1 MSNPGPRDSAKV
13 FMSGKSQAVRLP
25 KKFRFTDGCDEV
37 SVRQVGRHLI
47 LSPRFSDWDD
57 YWANSTRPSD
67 DFVESVHNRK
77 ESELPPEERMSFD

>member
-1 MSNPGPRDSAKV
+1 MSKVESADSAKV

-25 KKFRFTDGCDEV
+25 KKYRFTDGCDEV

-67 DFVESVHNRK
+67 DFVESVRNRK
-77 ESELPPEERMSFD
+77 DSELPIEDRLGFD

>member
-1 MSNPGPRDSAKV
+1 MSNVESSDTAKV

-25 KKFRFTDGCDEV
+25 KKFRFTEGCDEV

-47 LSPRFSDWDD
+47 LSPRFGDWDD

-67 DFVESVHNRK
+67 DFIESMLKRK
-77 ESELPPEERMSFD
+77 ESELPAEERMSFD

>member
-1 MSNPGPRDSAKV
+1 MSEVESNDTAKV

-25 KKFRFTDGCDEV
+25 KKFRFTEGCDEV

-47 LSPRFSDWDD
+47 LSPRYSDWDD

-67 DFVESVHNRK
+67 DFVESVLKRK
-77 ESELPPEERMSFD
+77 ESELPAEARASFD

>member
-1 MSNPGPRDSAKV
+1 MAKAESSDTAKV

-25 KKFRFTDGCDEV
+25 KKFRFTEDCEEV

-47 LSPRFSDWDD
+47 LSPRFGDWED

-67 DFVESVHNRK
+67 DFVEAVLNRK
-77 ESELPPEERMSFD
+77 ATELPAEERLGFD

>member
-1 MSNPGPRDSAKV
+1 MSNAESSDTAKV

-25 KKFRFTDGCDEV
+25 KKFRFKEGCDEV

-47 LSPRFSDWDD
+47 LSPLFSDWDD

-67 DFVESVHNRK
+67 DFSESVLKRK
-77 ESELPPEERMSFD
+77 ESELPAEDRMSFD

>member
-1 MSNPGPRDSAKV
+1 MSKTESTNTAKV

-25 KKFRFTDGCDEV
+25 KKFRFTEECDEV

-47 LSPRFSDWDD
+47 LSPRYSDWDD

-67 DFVESVHNRK
+67 DFVEAVLRRK
-77 ESELPPEERMSFD
+77 ESELPPEERVSFD

>member
-1 MSNPGPRDSAKV
+1 MSTPEPRDRAKV

-25 KKFRFTDGCDEV
+25 KKFRFADDCTEV

-57 YWANSTRPSD
+57 YWSNSMRPSD
-67 DFVESVHNRK
+67 EFVESVLKRK
-77 ESELPPEERMSFD
+77 ESELPVEDRLSFD

>member
-1 MSNPGPRDSAKV
+1 MSTPESSDSAKV

-25 KKFRFTDGCDEV
+25 KKFRFTEGCDEV

-47 LSPRFSDWDD
+47 LSPLYSDWAD

-67 DFVESVHNRK
+67 DFVESVLNRK
-77 ESELPPEERMSFD
+77 VSELPAEERKSFD

>member
-1 MSNPGPRDSAKV
+1 MASSEPGDTAKV

-47 LSPRFSDWDD
+47 LSPRFCDWDD

-67 DFVESVHNRK
+67 DFVDSVLNRK
-77 ESELPPEERMSFD
+77 ESELAAEERVSFD

>member
-1 MSNPGPRDSAKV
+1 MSKVESSDTAKV

-25 KKFRFTDGCDEV
+25 KKFRFTEGCDEV

-47 LSPRFSDWDD
+47 LSPLFSDWDD

-67 DFVESVHNRK
+67 DFIESVLKRK
-77 ESELPPEERMSFD
+77 ESELPAEERMSFD

>member
-1 MSNPGPRDSAKV
+1 MSNVESSDTAKV

-25 KKFRFTDGCDEV
+25 KRFRFTEGCDEV

-47 LSPRFSDWDD
+47 LSPRFGDWDD

-67 DFVESVHNRK
+67 DFIESVLKRK
-77 ESELPPEERMSFD
+77 ESELPAEERMSFD

>member
-1 MSNPGPRDSAKV
+1 MSKTESTNTAKV

-25 KKFRFTDGCDEV
+25 KKFRFTEECDEV

-47 LSPRFSDWDD
+47 LSPRYSDWDD

-67 DFVESVHNRK
+67 DFVESVLRRK
-77 ESELPPEERMSFD
+77 ESELPPEERVSFD

>member
-1 MSNPGPRDSAKV
+1 MSKAESNDTAKV

-25 KKFRFTDGCDEV
+25 KKFRFTEGCDEV

-47 LSPRFSDWDD
+47 LSPRYSDWDD

-67 DFVESVHNRK
+67 DFVEAVLRRK
-77 ESELPPEERMSFD
+77 ESELPAEERMSFD